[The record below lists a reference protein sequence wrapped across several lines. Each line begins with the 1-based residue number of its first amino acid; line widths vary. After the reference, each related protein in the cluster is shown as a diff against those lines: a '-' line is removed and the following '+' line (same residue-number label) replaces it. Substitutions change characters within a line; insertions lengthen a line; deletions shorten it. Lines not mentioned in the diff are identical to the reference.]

1 MDSDI
6 NRSLGR
12 LEGEFHQENQQL
24 KDIKTSIEKNEE
36 ARERDRRELTAS
48 LDRLVVIV
56 DRLDGEVKEIKPAVA
71 ELRANMREVMP
82 VARQIVR
89 WRTLGAGIII
99 AIVFV
104 GSVFSEKVLG
114 AKQKIIDF
122 FFGG

>member
-6 NRSLGR
+6 NRSLGL
-12 LEGEFHQENQQL
+12 LEGEFSQVNQQL
-24 KDIKTSIEKNEE
+24 DYIKSSMEKNEE

-71 ELRANMREVMP
+71 ELRTNMGEVMP

-104 GSVFSEKVLG
+104 GAVFSEKVLG
-114 AKQKIIDF
+114 AKQKIIEF